1 MTARLLRLHARLE
14 RIPID
19 KDVFAAVRGELP
31 AIGGHLYVRGMT
43 GPTKAAAP
51 RATRQQLVEQLNREL
66 LDQSTM
72 APGSKLPS
80 ERQLAERF
88 GISRPVGREVLRQ
101 MQERG
106 LVDIEPGRGAFV
118 RAVGALD
125 AARVAD
131 GLYRRGQAT
140 ARHLVDARSV
150 LESRAAAL
158 AAEEAL
164 DRDIAAMER
173 ALAWFDNASGVLE
186 RAQADLAFHGLVA
199 RASHN
204 PIIELMFGSIT
215 RFVFE
220 LMLRS
225 LDDPAVSRKGVPH
238 HRQILSAVKKRDAA
252 TAERIMV
259 EHIMLAKK
267 TYGGDL
273 DEPLDTLAR
282 RRMGDLFDSG
292 ALDDLIATA
301 LHRFD
306 EPEGAPLLA

>member
-1 MTARLLRLHARLE
+1 
-14 RIPID
+14 
-19 KDVFAAVRGELP
+19 
-31 AIGGHLYVRGMT
+31 MT
-43 GPTKAAAP
+43 GPTRTAP
-51 RATRQQLVEQLNREL
+51 RVTRQQLVEQLNREL
-66 LDQSTM
+66 LNQSTM

-88 GISRPVGREVLRQ
+88 GISRPVVREVLRQ

-150 LESRAAAL
+150 LESRAASL
-158 AAEEAL
+158 AAAEAL
-164 DRDIAAMER
+164 DSDIAAMEK
-173 ALAWFDNASGVLE
+173 ALTWFDKANGVLE

-225 LDDPAVSRKGVPH
+225 LDDPSVVRKGVPH
-238 HRQILSAVKKRDAA
+238 HRQIVAAIKNRDAA
-252 TAERIMV
+252 TAERIMAQ
-259 EHIMLAKK
+259 HIVLART
-267 TYGGDL
+267 TYGEDL

-292 ALDDLIATA
+292 ALDDLIASA
-301 LHRFD
+301 LRRVD
-306 EPEGAPLLA
+306 ESEGGLLLAPGPRRR